1 MNLEKYTKAELI
13 SKLQKLEKENSIKS
27 DSNNK
32 KEVILTSNS
41 KTKSDS
47 SFWSI
52 LTKIKLWI
60 LSWALITFLIRLF
73 RNYKHLRNILRIMNY
88 VILSLFGVS
97 MFQTFGSSIFGPLKL
112 WIMHVLEHTIDI
124 QEQFSQFLARIFNQ
138 TDTIP
143 STRVIYKK
151 PLDNDWKAELE
162 KADREREYKKWLEK
176 HSQLK
181 ESEESHYKMIIL
193 CILTFGAAVAIWY
206 YGKDALDLIYNEF
219 IWYYRLYNQCLFI
232 LLLIIYPI

>member
-13 SKLQKLEKENSIKS
+13 SKLQKLQHLEKLEKSDLKKSSVKENIPTNDSKS
-27 DSNNK
+27 K
-32 KEVILTSNS
+32 
-41 KTKSDS
+41 S

-73 RNYKHLRNILRIMNY
+73 RNYKHLRNILRVLNY

-97 MFQTFGSSIFGPLKL
+97 MFQAFGSSVTGPFKL
-112 WIMHVLEHTIDI
+112 WILYVLEHTVDI

-143 STRVIYKK
+143 STRVIYK
-151 PLDNDWKAELE
+151 N
-162 KADREREYKKWLEK
+162 
-176 HSQLK
+176 H
-181 ESEESHYKMIIL
+181 
-193 CILTFGAAVAIWY
+193 
-206 YGKDALDLIYNEF
+206 
-219 IWYYRLYNQCLFI
+219 
-232 LLLIIYPI
+232 